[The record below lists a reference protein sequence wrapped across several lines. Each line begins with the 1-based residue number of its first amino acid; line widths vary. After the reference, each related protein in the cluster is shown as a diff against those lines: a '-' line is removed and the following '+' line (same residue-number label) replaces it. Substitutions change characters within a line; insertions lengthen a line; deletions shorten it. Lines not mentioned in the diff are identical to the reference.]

1 MLSSNLLEVAADDA
15 AGLSSK
21 LRHQLTVLCDGSGAE
36 LGGQTVWSTPAKSAV
51 LCWKWTL
58 TVDGIPVLADPREIR
73 SNVVF
78 TEGSWMLPFER
89 QLIAIGE
96 VVNRLDWQQA
106 VRAHLADLGVQKRK
120 GPLTGPVARS
130 ICKPRTAVAATA

>member
-1 MLSSNLLEVAADDA
+1 MLSSDLVEVSTSDA
-15 AGLSSK
+15 AGLTSN
-21 LRHQLTVLCDGSGAE
+21 LRHQLTVLCDSSGAE

-58 TVDGIPVLADPREIR
+58 TVDGIPVLADPRGIR
-73 SNVVF
+73 SNLVF
-78 TEGSWMLPFER
+78 VEGSWTLPFER

-96 VVNRLDWQQA
+96 VVNRLEWQQA

-120 GPLTGPVARS
+120 GPLTGPFSRS
-130 ICKPRTAVAATA
+130 SCRPRSAIVATA